1 MQMVPVKALE
11 QEVVLALLQQVQ
23 EPREAEQEQSVRV
36 AEWLVQEQEAEPVL
50 QAVASVV
57 PQEHRVVSQQLAL
70 VLLVQEQLVLGVQ
83 LELVRQALVSVV
95 VRQELVVH
103 RAMSQQ
109 EAEPVLQ
116 AVASV
121 VPQEHRVVSQQLALV
136 LLVQEQLVLGVQLE
150 LVRQALQLER
160 QLRQRALDVRLV
172 CQHY

>member
-83 LELVRQALVSVV
+83 LELVRQAL
-95 VRQELVVH
+95 
-103 RAMSQQ
+103 
-109 EAEPVLQ
+109 
-116 AVASV
+116 
-121 VPQEHRVVSQQLALV
+121 
-136 LLVQEQLVLGVQLE
+136 
-150 LVRQALQLER
+150 QLER